1 MKKVGPHP
9 TLLARHGLGLWHER
23 PRLAQERV
31 WAEGICMGPAT
42 VQGVSSQLPGLLCHF
57 LGTPCPSGPQSA
69 VASTGPVMQAEAGR

>member
-9 TLLARHGLGLWHER
+9 TLLARYRLGLWHER

-69 VASTGPVMQAEAGR
+69 MASTGPVMQAEAGR